1 MRNLLKLLYTY
12 HYFILFLILEGFSLF
27 LIIEGSTFHHAK
39 FATGARSFTG
49 NIYSRMSNIKAYV
62 GLKEE
67 NLRLAQ
73 ENIQLK
79 NQLESLRKAEKTIRD
94 TVMDTTQN
102 PIYAYTLAKVVN
114 NSVNKQYNYITL
126 NKGSKDGIKPD
137 MGVITS
143 DGVVGIIE
151 GVSENYSTVL
161 SVLNMSF
168 SVSAKI
174 KKSGNFGL
182 LHWNG
187 YNDRICVLTDI
198 PQHVKLAIGDTVVTT
213 GYSGIF
219 PENILI
225 GKVANFELKGGNFYT
240 VNVSLCNEFRK
251 LNYVSVI
258 ENLKI
263 EEKKILEK
271 KIKND

>member
-27 LIIEGSTFHHAK
+27 LVIEGSTFHHAK
-39 FATGARSFTG
+39 FVNSARSFTG
-49 NIYSRMSNIKAYV
+49 SIYAKTSNIKAYV
-62 GLKEE
+62 GLREE

-73 ENIQLK
+73 ENLKLK
-79 NQLESLRKAEKTIRD
+79 NQLENLRKAEKTIKD
-94 TVMDTTQN
+94 TVMDTTRN
-102 PIYAYTLAKVVN
+102 PLYTYTLAKVVN

-126 NKGSKDGIKPD
+126 DKGSKDGIKPD
-137 MGVITS
+137 MGVITA
-143 DGVVGIIE
+143 DGIVGIIE

-174 KKSGNFGL
+174 KKNGNFGL

-187 YNDRICVLTDI
+187 YNDKICVLTDI
-198 PQHVKLAIGDTVVTT
+198 PQHVKLAVGDTIVTT

-225 GKVANFELKGGNFYT
+225 GKIAEFELKGGNFYT
-240 VNVSLCNEFRK
+240 VNVSLFNEFRK

-263 EEKKILEK
+263 EEKKVLEN